1 MLRWWRVGSDR
12 VAAVE
17 APGSHHGDEWCDN
30 SPGALGLT
38 AGLGDAGCRQVW
50 VQLLREL
57 FLSACEVIEV
67 IKARGKMIE
76 IAGQIINV
84 SWRAIED

>member
-1 MLRWWRVGSDR
+1 MGSDR

-17 APGSHHGDEWCDN
+17 APGPQGIATS

-38 AGLGDAGCRQVW
+38 AGLGDAACRQVW
-50 VQLLREL
+50 VQPL
-57 FLSACEVIEV
+57 LSACEVIEV

-76 IAGQIINV
+76 ITGRIMILNV
-84 SWRAIED
+84 SWRAIEN

>member
-1 MLRWWRVGSDR
+1 
-12 VAAVE
+12 
-17 APGSHHGDEWCDN
+17 
-30 SPGALGLT
+30 
-38 AGLGDAGCRQVW
+38 

-76 IAGQIINV
+76 IAGQIRIINV
-84 SWRAIED
+84 SWHAIED